1 MKASNHKTSTS
12 TKIPVFERIERMHP
26 LRMINYLVIS
36 VSCILFA
43 FISFLFISHV
53 AFDLKGNFIYQ
64 LPKFFVVSTI
74 ILIISTHFT
83 FRLVAAFQN
92 DAIAELRNLLSYTL
106 ISGLVFFLSQAIAWM
121 EILETD
127 FIYESSKISNYLF
140 LFSGIH
146 FLYILAGVVL
156 TALLFYK
163 YMMIENDPVKTII
176 TTTNPHEKIKL
187 QIFRTYWNFTV
198 WSWSLIFA
206 MLLFIL

>member
-1 MKASNHKTSTS
+1 MKSSNHKTSTS
-12 TKIPVFERIERMHP
+12 TKRPVFERIESMHP
-26 LRMINYLVIS
+26 LRMINYLIIS

-43 FISFLFISHV
+43 FISFLFITHL
-53 AFDLKGNFIYQ
+53 AFDLKGNFDYQ

-74 ILIISTHFT
+74 IMVVSTHFT
-83 FRLVAAFQN
+83 FRLVAAFEN
-92 DAIAELRNLLSYTL
+92 DAIAQLRSLLSYML
-106 ISGLVFFLSQAIAWM
+106 ISGLLFFLSQAIAWM
-121 EILETD
+121 EILELD
-127 FIYESSKISNYLF
+127 FIHQSTRITNYLF

-146 FLYILAGVVL
+146 FIYVLAGVIL
-156 TALLFYK
+156 SALLFYK

-198 WSWSLIFA
+198 YSWALIFA